1 MYYIRLYHKISAI
14 FGLKKCNVDLYL
26 YNWLGTSSLAI
37 QFWRLYEIINE
48 KTGTVCDLWD
58 GTNLKCTFRGTV
70 NQSLMNEWLEVLQL
84 ASTIVY
90 SLDEDALIWQFS
102 TNGIYNSQSL
112 YKIINFRGV
121 IPIHVSAVWSL
132 KIPPRIHFFLWL
144 LSKNKV
150 LARDNLSI
158 RREVE
163 DATCLFCSE
172 KETVCHLFFDCVVAK
187 QLWSYIFECFGFNV
201 GMNFESIG
209 SMWLGKKKFTVHNI
223 LTSAALWGLW
233 KLRNELCF
241 QSLNWR
247 DVRIL
252 VTRVAVLSQN

>member
-1 MYYIRLYHKISAI
+1 MLWAANAAKVGFHWKIGNGQRVR
-14 FGLKKCNVDLYL
+14 FWED
-26 YNWLGTSSLAI
+26 NWLGTSSLAI
-37 QFWRLYEIINE
+37 QFWRLYEIVNE
-48 KTGTVCDLWD
+48 KIGTVCDLWD
-58 GTNLKCTFRGTV
+58 GTNLKCTFRRTV
-70 NQSLMNEWLEVLQL
+70 NQSLMNEWLEVLEL

-90 SLDEDALIWQFS
+90 SFDEDALIWQFS

-172 KETVCHLFFDCVVAK
+172 QETVCHLFFDCVVAK
-187 QLWSYIFECFGFNV
+187 QLWSYISECFGFNV

-209 SMWLGKKKFTVHNI
+209 SMWLSRKKFIVHNI
-223 LTSAALWGLW
+223 LLFGVYG
-233 KLRNELCF
+233 N
-241 QSLNWR
+241 
-247 DVRIL
+247 
-252 VTRVAVLSQN
+252 